1 MNLENSSFRLRQCI
15 EEAIDL
21 CAAAI
26 RIKRLEVVYLID
38 REVPPNLVGDV
49 MRLRQIFVNLI
60 GNAIKFT
67 I

>member
-1 MNLENSSFRLRQCI
+1 
-15 EEAIDL
+15 
-21 CAAAI
+21 
-26 RIKRLEVVYLID
+26 
-38 REVPPNLVGDV
+38 VPPNLVGDV

>member
-1 MNLENSSFRLRQCI
+1 MNLENSPFRLRQCI

-21 CAAAI
+21 FAAAI
-26 RIKRLEVVYLID
+26 RIKRLEVVYLIA
-38 REVPPNLVGDV
+38 REVPLNLVGDV